1 MATYRRFQG
10 SARCGEDVAS
20 GYALIA
26 SQDDCTAAG
35 RALGL
40 LQSSQQA
47 TFGAYTQSAPA
58 ACFLIGGVS
67 VSFNANAASAGA
79 GDVLCRLA
87 ASASPPPPPPP
98 DVATTADDDESFPV
112 WAILLI
118 VAVGLLVLVALAAW
132 LLRSRNRERD
142 VAPLPRAPPP
152 PPPRRYPPDR
162 RAYYA
167 DPRLRYERFPPLSPP
182 PPPRRFS
189 PSRV

>member
-1 MATYRRFQG
+1 MATYQRFQG

-20 GYALIA
+20 GYALITDQA
-26 SQDDCTAAG
+26 DCTAAG

-47 TFGAYTQSAPA
+47 TFGAYTQSKPGG
-58 ACFLIGGVS
+58 CFVIGAVS
-67 VSFNANAASAGA
+67 VSFNANAASSGA

-87 ASASPPPPPPP
+87 AAASPPPPPP
-98 DVATTADDDESFPV
+98 DVAASDDDGESFPV

-118 VAVGLLVLVALAAW
+118 VVGVLLALLALASVLW
-132 LLRSRNRERD
+132 RSRRNRQ
-142 VAPLPRAPPP
+142 VAPLPRAPAP
-152 PPPRRYPPDR
+152 PPPRRYPPNR
-162 RAYYA
+162 RA